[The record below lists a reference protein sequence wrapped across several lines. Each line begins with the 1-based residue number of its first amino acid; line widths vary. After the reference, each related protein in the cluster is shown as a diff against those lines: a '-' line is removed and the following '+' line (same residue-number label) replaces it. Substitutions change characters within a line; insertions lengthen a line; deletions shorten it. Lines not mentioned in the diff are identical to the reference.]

1 MCMYWARW
9 NKFDSSFLNRAV
21 EDNPEDYRKGNYVPE
36 HEAAKIAAGGPLCVP
51 GLELGQTL
59 PSAECDV

>member
-1 MCMYWARW
+1 MYWGRW

-36 HEAAKIAAGGPLCVP
+36 HEAAKIAAGEPLCVP
-51 GLELGQTL
+51 ELDMGRRCRSGERL
-59 PSAECDV
+59 